1 MSRRAGG
8 TGGSGGAAGD
18 GPVYS
23 TEHGRMCPACG
34 RSRAGCTCAKS
45 SSAGSGVVRVGRET
59 KGRKGAGV
67 TVVQGVPLAGKEL
80 AALAKELKRRCGS
93 GGTVRDGVIE
103 VQGDHRDAIVK
114 ALAGRGW
121 DVKRS
126 GG

>member
-1 MSRRAGG
+1 MTSPHSAGR
-8 TGGSGGAAGD
+8 SGD

-34 RSRAGCTCAKS
+34 RALATCACARGAS
-45 SSAGSGVVRVGRET
+45 SGSGVVRVGRAT

-67 TVVQGVPLAGKEL
+67 TVVRGVPLAGKEL
-80 AALAKELKRRCGS
+80 AALAKDLKRRCGS
-93 GGTVRDGVIE
+93 GGTIRDGAIE
-103 VQGDHRDAIVK
+103 IQGDHRDAIVA